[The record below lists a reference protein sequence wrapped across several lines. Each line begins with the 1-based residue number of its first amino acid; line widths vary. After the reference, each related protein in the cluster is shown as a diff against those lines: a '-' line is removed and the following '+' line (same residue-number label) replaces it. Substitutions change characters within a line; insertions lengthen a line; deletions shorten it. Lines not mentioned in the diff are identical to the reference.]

1 MPLVSATTGFIRAV
15 SAISAEGPL
24 AGNFGS
30 IGRADA
36 LASLPNKCSAEETVV
51 PKFIIQ
57 PHGRLQ
63 EWIAHEKG
71 YFHVEGLDYEFGVR
85 PTADRERELDAS
97 GKVTEIRSGAFE
109 SYNQAGGNKG
119 VKSDISCAC
128 HWAVNQ
134 ASAQRIGTMWGKSY
148 VVTPGGVMVP
158 PDSPI
163 QRPEH
168 LADREIAVGY
178 HSGSHFTTIQA
189 LEPFIARDRIKLKFV
204 GMPWARV
211 DVAVQ
216 GEVPATSVWG
226 LTFQTLEQLG
236 FRKVVDTSFM
246 IGFMFPSGVDPAD
259 VQRYTDGLKRAQ
271 MDLDFEPECYKHL
284 YINEIPERYKSKV
297 DVRCFS
303 TGERIVFLPYTE
315 QMYAKAQ
322 AWMQERGLFEEH
334 RPALDYASAV
344 AA

>member
-1 MPLVSATTGFIRAV
+1 M
-15 SAISAEGPL
+15 
-24 AGNFGS
+24 
-30 IGRADA
+30 
-36 LASLPNKCSAEETVV
+36 

-63 EWIAHEKG
+63 EWIAHENG
-71 YFHVEGLDYEFGVR
+71 YFRAEGLDYEFGVR
-85 PTADRERELDAS
+85 PSADRERELDAA
-97 GKVTEIRSGAFE
+97 GRVAEIRSGAFE
-109 SYNQAGGNKG
+109 SYRQAGGHKG

-158 PDSPI
+158 PDSAI
-163 QRPEH
+163 TRPED

-189 LEPFIARDRIKLKFV
+189 LEPVLAHDRIKLKFV

-211 DVAVQ
+211 DVAVR

-226 LTFQTLEQLG
+226 LTFQVLEQLG
-236 FRKVVDTSFM
+236 FRKVADTSFM
-246 IGFMFPSGVDPAD
+246 IGFMFPFGVDPAD
-259 VQRYTDGLKRAQ
+259 VEKYMNGLRRAQ
-271 MDLDFEPECYKHL
+271 MDLDFEPERYKHL
-284 YINEIPERYKSKV
+284 YLNEIPDRYKSNI
-297 DVRCFS
+297 DVRRFS
-303 TGERIVFLPYTE
+303 TGERVVFLPYTE
-315 QMYAKAQ
+315 EKYAKAQ
-322 AWMQERGLFEEH
+322 AWMQEHGLFEEH
-334 RPALDYASAV
+334 VTALDYASAV

>member
-1 MPLVSATTGFIRAV
+1 M
-15 SAISAEGPL
+15 
-24 AGNFGS
+24 
-30 IGRADA
+30 
-36 LASLPNKCSAEETVV
+36 

-71 YFHVEGLDYEFGVR
+71 YFHAEGLDYEFGVR

-97 GKVTEIRSGAFE
+97 GKVAEIRSGAFE
-109 SYNQAGGNKG
+109 SYSQAGGNKG

-163 QRPEH
+163 RRPEH

-189 LEPFIARDRIKLKFV
+189 LDPFIARDRIKLKFV

-211 DVAVQ
+211 RRRRPGRGASNERVGPDVPDI
-216 GEVPATSVWG
+216 GATRFSQSG
-226 LTFQTLEQLG
+226 
-236 FRKVVDTSFM
+236 RYVVHDRVHVS
-246 IGFMFPSGVDPAD
+246 IRS
-259 VQRYTDGLKRAQ
+259 
-271 MDLDFEPECYKHL
+271 
-284 YINEIPERYKSKV
+284 
-297 DVRCFS
+297 
-303 TGERIVFLPYTE
+303 
-315 QMYAKAQ
+315 
-322 AWMQERGLFEEH
+322 
-334 RPALDYASAV
+334 
-344 AA
+344 